1 VFIHR
6 IYSAPEGKDPKPN
19 QRSFLTAADLSAQ
32 LFAVGWISEE
42 VFEQVVRVVHKDLSS
57 TATFEKVFPR
67 WINCADFASDFRWPV
82 LDLSQEMM
90 EKIADI
96 DRAIGDRCFRA
107 QTAPLITSV
116 QAVDGALQCSEV
128 LL

>member
-1 VFIHR
+1 
-6 IYSAPEGKDPKPN
+6 
-19 QRSFLTAADLSAQ
+19 
-32 LFAVGWISEE
+32 
-42 VFEQVVRVVHKDLSS
+42 
-57 TATFEKVFPR
+57 
-67 WINCADFASDFRWPV
+67 
-82 LDLSQEMM
+82 MM